1 MQESGI
7 KKAKKP
13 FYKKWWFWVL
23 AVFVLLIIVVSL
35 GDDTPDETSD
45 PASAQTSDKA
55 SEPDKQKTAF
65 TQENIDILISNPKK
79 YKGSGIEFIGRVFV
93 EPERDEKGTYL
104 QIFADPTNMT
114 NTIIVGILDPNLDVK
129 TDNYV
134 KVTGTV
140 IDEMKGTNA
149 FGAELN
155 APVVEAEKI
164 EIIDYITAVSPT
176 IKTINVDNTV
186 EQHGIKVTLEKIE
199 LAKEETRVYIKVKND
214 SEDNA
219 SIWTHTAKLVQGS
232 KQYEEEY
239 NFDADYPELQSEL
252 LPEIETEG
260 VITFNA
266 ISQEEAIKFVIE
278 GVSDD
283 YSLDF
288 EPFVFEIEQ

>member
-1 MQESGI
+1 LF
-7 KKAKKP
+7 A
-13 FYKKWWFWVL
+13 WFSN
-23 AVFVLLIIVVSL
+23 FPL
-35 GDDTPDETSD
+35 G
-45 PASAQTSDKA
+45 K
-55 SEPDKQKTAF
+55 
-65 TQENIDILISNPKK
+65 N
-79 YKGSGIEFIGRVFV
+79 V
-93 EPERDEKGTYL
+93 
-104 QIFADPTNMT
+104 
-114 NTIIVGILDPNLDVK
+114 
-129 TDNYV
+129 
-134 KVTGTV
+134 
-140 IDEMKGTNA
+140 

-176 IKTINVDNTV
+176 IKTIDVDNTV

-219 SIWTHTAKLVQGS
+219 SIWTHTAKLVQSS

-266 ISQEEAIKFVIE
+266 ISEEETIKFVIE
-278 GVSDD
+278 GTSDD

-288 EPFVFEIEQ
+288 EPFVFEVEQ